1 MKFNEMMIG
10 NEAAFDP
17 FYDEDI
23 VVELKGGQRVAVK
36 ACVTTDNTVSPIS
49 EEMMD
54 TETQSISVCFRRS
67 DWPMLGS
74 IKRGDKIM
82 RTLWNGQPQT
92 YSVSEVRQDF
102 ALGWQVIANEV

>member
-23 VVELKGGQRVAVK
+23 VVELKGGQRVTVK
-36 ACVTTDNTVSPIS
+36 ACVSTDNTVSPIS

-54 TETQSISVCFRRS
+54 TETQSISVCFRRC

-74 IKRGDKIM
+74 IKRGDKIT

>member
-23 VVELKGGQRVAVK
+23 VVELKGGQRVTVK
-36 ACVTTDNTVSPIS
+36 ACVSTDNTVSPIA

-54 TETQSISVCFRRS
+54 TEKQSISVCFRRC